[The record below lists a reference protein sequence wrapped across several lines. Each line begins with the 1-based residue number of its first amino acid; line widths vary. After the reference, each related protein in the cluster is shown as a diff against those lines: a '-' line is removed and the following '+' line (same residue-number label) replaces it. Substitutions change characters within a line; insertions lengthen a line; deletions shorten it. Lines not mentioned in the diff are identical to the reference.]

1 MAAYDPK
8 RPRPSASTPADDP
21 APVEALLDPTGPAP
35 IEEPAEAPE
44 SVDAPTGSSVDAE
57 AAAEAT
63 QDRPVDVP
71 SADEPTDAP
80 RVTDEPLVEEPAAVE
95 ADDPAPEPGEVPGIA
110 LNGSATRTSVA
121 ATGPAVSGRTASE
134 VPVAPAPASGT
145 ANRAV
150 LIAAA
155 VSSIVA
161 ALVVVL
167 LARRRRH

>member
-44 SVDAPTGSSVDAE
+44 SVDTPTGSSVE

-110 LNGSATRTSVA
+110 LNGSATPTSVA